1 MIWLENKCDSVRS
14 KCKGSATCHSSKTL
28 TDQQPR
34 KRKGLMI
41 VQSWFVADGCLQ
53 FVRLSFPF
61 ITRTREAPFVD
72 LGKGIEFSGY
82 LRELETSSP
91 EEPPMAWDSPRSP
104 RCKFAGFKCCGF
116 GR

>member
-1 MIWLENKCDSVRS
+1 MAASSLY
-14 KCKGSATCHSSKTL
+14 ACH
-28 TDQQPR
+28 
-34 KRKGLMI
+34 
-41 VQSWFVADGCLQ
+41 F
-53 FVRLSFPF
+53 RLLPG
-61 ITRTREAPFVD
+61 RAKPPFVD